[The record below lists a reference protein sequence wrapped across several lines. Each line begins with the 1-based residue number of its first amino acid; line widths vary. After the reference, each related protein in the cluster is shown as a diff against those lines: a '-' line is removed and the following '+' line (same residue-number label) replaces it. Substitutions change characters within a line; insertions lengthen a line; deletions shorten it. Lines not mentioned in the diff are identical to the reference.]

1 MHKEGWSDTG
11 LEDLAFCFFHS
22 FCLLLGAGG
31 VSCFPF
37 YHTMLLKLFASLSN
51 ALVALPCR
59 KSMRTTVFSFHTA
72 DTYTKCLF
80 CIRHCAGWGLW
91 GRWNEW
97 HPLRAHASVSA
108 WLHLPGLFFCCRK
121 TRVSLHCSSCCFSS
135 SMGMDSSMRSVIS
148 DSISFDLA
156 SVHQLLIF
164 CQATLNRSGF

>member
-1 MHKEGWSDTG
+1 M
-11 LEDLAFCFFHS
+11 
-22 FCLLLGAGG
+22 
-31 VSCFPF
+31 SCFPF

-72 DTYTKCLF
+72 DTHIPSAC
-80 CIRHCAGWGLW
+80 CASGTVQG
-91 GRWNEW
+91 GGCGAAETNDTPCVRM
-97 HPLRAHASVSA
+97 HQC
-108 WLHLPGLFFCCRK
+108 LPGSTCLAF
-121 TRVSLHCSSCCFSS
+121 SSVVERLVYPFTVLPAALVLPYTS